1 MWRTDSHQKVRDSDM
16 GRERVTSKALLL
28 GFPFIVMISAILTI
42 LTILLPVIQFLAA
55 GVPLLLMLTT
65 KNFRPLQAACLL
77 GNILMVFGSSGE
89 VEYLGYLTIAQ
100 STSAFAIV
108 FSNVMAI
115 SIYSMSRGGVTSRP
129 LPTVQVIPSALH
141 VSLLVGSAFFLL
153 ARFTAGIPILQG
165 DASRLSGLLTVNPY
179 LGLVSGVLPIAAA
192 FLTSKKSK
200 LVLLLKILIVILVL
214 GTASRLLLGA
224 VLVGLVT
231 SSSLLRSRGAGK
243 GRLYLTAAGILTLFS
258 VTKVYAARTADGIQ
272 QVYENRLQN
281 LGGIARWI
289 SDLVGPSIFYA
300 ARNGLVVHEI
310 LIDNDITPPNGFIFG
325 GLIHALNLGTD
336 PELWLTS
343 AIGFNVTAVGAIA
356 TPIWSGAHADFG
368 VLGGLV
374 VASVIGLLL
383 ALILRRIPN
392 LLYWFS
398 FGILLSFYGS
408 YLVSLQFLAATMVV
422 AIVVLWNNARVIG
435 ETGEKLRHGRV
446 TTGLVR

>member
-1 MWRTDSHQKVRDSDM
+1 MWRNDSHQKVRNDNT
-16 GRERVTSKALLL
+16 GQEGTSTGLLL
-28 GFPFIVMISAILTI
+28 GFPFVMMISTI
-42 LTILLPVIQFLAA
+42 ITIVTILLPAGRFLAA
-55 GVPLLLMLTT
+55 GVPLMLMLTS

-77 GNILMVFGSSGE
+77 GNLLMLFGSTGE
-89 VEYLGYLTIAQ
+89 VEYLGYLTITP
-100 STSAFAIV
+100 STPAFAIS

-115 SIYSMSRGGVTSRP
+115 AIYTVSRRSVTSRQ
-129 LPTVQVIPSALH
+129 LPSVQPTPSAVH
-141 VSLLVGSAFFLL
+141 VSLLVGSALFLL
-153 ARFTAGIPILQG
+153 LRFTAGIPILQG
-165 DASRLSGLLTVNPY
+165 DASRVSGLLTVNPH
-179 LGLVSGVLPIAAA
+179 LGLVSGVFPIAAS

-200 LVLLLKILIVILVL
+200 LVLFLKILMVILVL

-231 SSSLLRSRGAGK
+231 SSSLLQSRGSGK
-243 GRLYLTAAGILTLFS
+243 NRLFLTVAGILVLLS

-272 QVYENRLQN
+272 QVYENRIQN
-281 LGGIARWI
+281 LGGIAGWI
-289 SDLVGPSIFYA
+289 SDLIGPSIFYA

-310 LIDNDITPPNGFIFG
+310 LIDNDITPPNGFISG

-343 AIGFNVTAVGAIA
+343 AIGFNVTTVGAIA

-383 ALILRRIPN
+383 ALVLRRVPN

-408 YLVSLQFLAATMVV
+408 YLVSLQFLAATIVV
-422 AIVVLWNNARVIG
+422 AIIVLWNNARVIG
-435 ETGEKLRHGRV
+435 ETSEKLRRGRA